1 MLVDRLVPDGEGIL
15 LDDWGALLSLCG
27 VQKSAEL
34 VDSAKVIF
42 SLLFVGFSCS
52 KTVT

>member
-27 VQKSAEL
+27 VRRRADL
-34 VDSAKVIF
+34 VDGAKVTF

-52 KTVT
+52 KMVT